1 MCGIAGFLETTPTR
15 EESGLR
21 ELVGRMTETL
31 HHRGPDGSGIW
42 VDPRA
47 GIALGHRRLAIIDL
61 TLAGAQPMASACGR
75 FVITYNGEVYNF
87 LELRQGLES
96 RGYRFR
102 GHSDTEVVLEAIAEW
117 GIESAL
123 QRLNGMYAFALWD
136 RESRTLTLAR
146 DRAGKKPLYYGW
158 CGRTFL
164 FGSELKALR
173 AHPDFQGDLDSD
185 ALGLFIQY
193 SWIPAPFS
201 IFRKVRKLEAGSF
214 LTIAPS
220 GPGASASPRV
230 YWSARD
236 VIEHAERE
244 PFTGS
249 FEEAT
254 EALHSLLT
262 QAVRRRM
269 IADVDLGALLS
280 GGVDSSTIVSLM
292 QSTST
297 ARVKT
302 FSIGFHEPK
311 FNEAEHAKA
320 IARHLGTDHTE
331 LYVTS
336 NDSLDVIP
344 DLPTIYDE
352 PFADPSQIP
361 TYLISKLVR
370 RTVTV
375 ALSGDGGDELFAGYK
390 RYRSCL
396 RYYGNVLRWI
406 PGLVKQSVAGLIEAV
421 DRAGWAVFVLRN
433 GTEPA
438 QGLKLR
444 APGTNLKRTALRMR
458 ASSPVDL
465 LARHH
470 VRCRDA
476 TEFVPTAKPVPTLL
490 TDQSR
495 WPVLSDPVLGMM
507 YLNFADYLPEDVLA
521 KVDRASMAVG
531 LEVRCPLLD
540 RNVIEFA
547 WSLPAGMRFGPD
559 GGKPILRSLLS
570 RYVPRELTER
580 PKMGFG
586 VPVGAWI
593 QGPLREW
600 AEDLLDENLLTKHGL
615 LRPDM
620 VRLTWLQHLAGYRN
634 HGSLLWNLL
643 MFQAWLRTHG
653 C

>member
-61 TLAGAQPMASACGR
+61 TPAGAQPMASACGR

-87 LELRQGLES
+87 PDLRQDLES
-96 RGYRFR
+96 HGYRFR

-201 IFRKVRKLEAGSF
+201 IFRQVRKLEAGSF

-220 GPGASASPRV
+220 GPGTSASPRV

-236 VIEHAERE
+236 VIERAERE

-302 FSIGFHEPK
+302 FSIGFQEPK
-311 FNEAEHAKA
+311 FNEAEQAKA

-331 LYVTS
+331 LYVTP

-344 DLPTIYDE
+344 HLPTIYDE

-361 TYLISKLVR
+361 TYLISRLAR

-396 RYYGNVLRWI
+396 RYYENVLRWI
-406 PGLVKQSVAGLIEAV
+406 PGFIKRSVAGVIEAG
-421 DRAGWAVFVLRN
+421 DRAGWAVFVLRY

-438 QGLKLR
+438 QGLELR
-444 APGTNLKRTALRMR
+444 APGRNLKRTALRME
-458 ASSPVDL
+458 ASSPVEL

-470 VRCRDA
+470 MRCRDA
-476 TEFVPTAKPVPTLL
+476 MEFVPTAKPVSTLF

-495 WPVLSDPVLGMM
+495 WPVLSDPMLGMM
-507 YLNFADYLPEDVLA
+507 YLNFADYLPDYVLT
-521 KVDRASMAVG
+521 KVDRASMAIG

-540 RNVIEFA
+540 RDVIEFA
-547 WSLPAGMRFGPD
+547 WSLPAGMRFGQG
-559 GGKPILRSLLS
+559 GGKRILRSLLS

-593 QGPLREW
+593 RGPLRGW

-615 LRPDM
+615 LRPDT
-620 VRLTWLQHLAGYRN
+620 VRLTWLQHVTGYRN
-634 HGSLLWNLL
+634 HESLLWNLL
-643 MFQAWLRTHG
+643 MFQSWFRTHG